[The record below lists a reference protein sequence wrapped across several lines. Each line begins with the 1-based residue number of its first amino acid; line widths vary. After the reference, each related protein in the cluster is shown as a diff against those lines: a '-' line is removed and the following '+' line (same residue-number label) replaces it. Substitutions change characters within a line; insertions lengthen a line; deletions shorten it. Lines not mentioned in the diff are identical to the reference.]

1 MKKIITA
8 SLIFVSL
15 ISCEKRQKDATELCG
30 CYTQLHRAVALK
42 KINLI
47 GDSCT
52 KLHVQIIDR
61 LKENKEELELFE
73 TALLNC
79 Q

>member
-8 SLIFVSL
+8 SLILESL

-42 KINLI
+42 KNKPHWGFLYKAPC
-47 GDSCT
+47 SNY
-52 KLHVQIIDR
+52 R
-61 LKENKEELELFE
+61 SLKRK
-73 TALLNC
+73 
-79 Q
+79 